1 MVVENLARD
10 AVDASGKLFG
20 DKEFKDIIEFKD
32 ALLEQP
38 EKFMRAFS
46 EHMLSYA
53 LGRELKVTDKPAID
67 RISSQV
73 LNDHGRFSTVVVEIA
88 RSVPFRHKTGQE
100 ERK

>member
-1 MVVENLARD
+1 
-10 AVDASGKLFG
+10 
-20 DKEFKDIIEFKD
+20 
-32 ALLEQP
+32 
-38 EKFMRAFS
+38 
-46 EHMLSYA
+46 

-73 LNDHGRFSTVVVEIA
+73 LNDHGRFSTLVVEIA